1 MTEARRPLPAPP
13 GTDPALLTRLRE
25 DLAEAEFTADAVAAI
40 LGEEASAALDDE
52 LALPAIRAL
61 TAAHEDEAQPLAA
74 LVLAFML
81 GQEVSPEALG
91 RAVPRVGIEGLVAL
105 GLVRSTGA
113 DGDRVR
119 ATVDLRPYEST
130 DDEGSFRWWI
140 ASDQG
145 QAATGAALH
154 PDHVLGIGGATSTLI
169 AITPRTRV
177 DSALDLGCG
186 CGIQALHAARHASRV
201 VATDVSE
208 RALAFTRFNAALNAP
223 TLPAGA
229 RIETRLGSMLEPVQT
244 ERFDLI
250 VSNPPFVITPRVAG
264 AETWTYRDGGAVG
277 DDLVGAL
284 IGGVHEHLSE
294 GGLAVML
301 ANWEVTGE
309 EWPAHVD
316 RWLATSPASAIV
328 IERMS
333 ESPAR
338 YASTWLR
345 DGGVEPLD
353 PRWEPMMG
361 AWLDDFSSRGVN
373 AIGFGHVLI
382 QQPSAPTSHF
392 RVREH
397 IETTGAGPL
406 GPRYAE
412 MLSVLARLAH
422 TSDEDLRR
430 SRLARADDVV
440 ERRHFVPGSEDPMH
454 IDVVQGGGF
463 GRTLP
468 VSTHTAAIL
477 GVLDGQYPLQ
487 ILLEAYASLLE
498 AAGQGWEEA
507 EADVLAS
514 LRTLL
519 TWGFVRF
526 AGD

>member
-1 MTEARRPLPAPP
+1 MTKAHRPLPTPP
-13 GTDPALLTRLRE
+13 SIDPALLARLRA
-25 DLAEAEFTADAVAAI
+25 DFAEARYTADGVAAI

-52 LALPAIRAL
+52 LALPAIRVL
-61 TAAHEDEAQPLAA
+61 TSMRQDEAAPLAA
-74 LVLAFML
+74 LVLVFML
-81 GQEVSPEALG
+81 GRAVSPEALA
-91 RAVPRVGIEGLVAL
+91 RAVPRVGIEGLESL
-105 GLVRSTGA
+105 GLVHPTGA

-130 DDEGSFRWWI
+130 DDEGSFLWWI

-145 QAATGAALH
+145 QAATGEAVH

-177 DSALDLGCG
+177 KSALDLGCG

-223 TLPAGA
+223 TLGEGA
-229 RIETRLGSMLEPVQT
+229 RIETRLGSMLEPVST

-250 VSNPPFVITPRVAG
+250 VSNPPFVITPRIAG
-264 AETWTYRDGGAVG
+264 ADTWTYRDGGAVG

-284 IGGVHEHLSE
+284 IGAVHAHLSD

-301 ANWEVTGE
+301 ANWEVTDE
-309 EWPAHVD
+309 AWSAHVD
-316 RWLATSPASAIV
+316 HWLATSPANAVV

-345 DGGVEPLD
+345 DGGVGPLD

-361 AWLDDFSSRGVN
+361 AWLDDFSSRGVQ
-373 AIGFGHVLI
+373 AVGFGHVLI
-382 QQPSAPTSHF
+382 QQPSAPDAPF
-392 RVREH
+392 RLRER

-412 MLSVLARLAH
+412 MLAVLDRLAR
-422 TSDEDLRR
+422 TSDDDLRR
-430 SRLARADDVV
+430 ARIARAEDVV

-487 ILLEAYASLLE
+487 ILLDAYATLLE
-498 AAGQGWEEA
+498 AAGQGREEA
-507 EADVLAS
+507 EADVLDT

-526 AGD
+526 DED